1 MNRVLII
8 EDEKITAEAVKA
20 ALAMK
25 NVDADIAENGEKG
38 LAMFEERDYDLILLD
53 LKMPGMDGEEIL
65 MQIRKEDPFVDVV
78 IYTNYQEFADIKKLT
93 NIGIQGYVNKGAKAD
108 LEELVDMIMRKMAPL
123 EVHDI
128 EKMVRSTPRD
138 MLLERRNHSQSHHPC

>member
-78 IYTNYQEFADIKKLT
+78 IYTNYQEFADIKKPT
-93 NIGIQGYVNKGAKAD
+93 
-108 LEELVDMIMRKMAPL
+108 PL
-123 EVHDI
+123 LHI
-128 EKMVRSTPRD
+128 FQ
-138 MLLERRNHSQSHHPC
+138 LQI

>member
-93 NIGIQGYVNKGAKAD
+93 NIGIKKYVNKGAKAD

-138 MLLERRNHSQSHHPC
+138 MLGESEGE

>member
-138 MLLERRNHSQSHHPC
+138 